1 MRPEVVADLEILGT
15 HTYVQETIIDAVEKG
30 HRVVEI
36 PSDWRQRSS
45 GESRVVRSIPKY
57 VFYTLPILLLRSG
70 QHIRWLYSAGLICLS
85 VSVLVFLAVWA
96 QEGFHYA
103 LLHRTPALILVALL
117 VSVGV
122 QLLGF
127 DFVLQLQK
135 QLKRTLDRVY
145 YGWQREEKQIER
157 PND

>member
-36 PSDWRQRSS
+36 PSDWHQRGS

-70 QHIRWLYSAGLICLS
+70 QHIRWLYSAGLICLTM
-85 VSVLVFLAVWA
+85 SVLVFLVVWA

-103 LLHRTPALILVALL
+103 LLHRTPALMLVTLL

-127 DFVLQLQK
+127 GFVLQLQK

-145 YGWQREEKQIER
+145 YGWQKEEEKIE
-157 PND
+157 